1 MSKPRR
7 SSNASAIPD
16 LPCRIRWRPSA
27 WLGGALW
34 TLALLAPCAVLAS
47 DLPASW
53 AWPLALAAGLHGI
66 VLARRHRRQPSMRWI
81 IPPGR
86 GQPTCDGMPMPGLRV
101 SWRGPLGFVAWRG
114 GNGRWCRHALGPDVL
129 DAAGRRELKL
139 ALQRR
144 ESAATGGPMAG

>member
-16 LPCRIRWRPSA
+16 PPCCIRWRPSA

-34 TLALLAPCAVLAS
+34 TLAWLAPFALLAS

-66 VLARRHRRQPSMRWI
+66 VLARRHRRQPPMRWI

-101 SWRGPLGFVAWRG
+101 SWRGPLAFVAWRG
-114 GNGRWCRHALGPDVL
+114 GDGRWRRHALWPDVL

-144 ESAATGGPMAG
+144 ESAAAGGPMAG

>member
-66 VLARRHRRQPSMRWI
+66 VLARHHRRQPPMRWS

-101 SWRGPLGFVAWRG
+101 SWRGPLAFVAWRG

-144 ESAATGGPMAG
+144 ESAAAGGPMAG